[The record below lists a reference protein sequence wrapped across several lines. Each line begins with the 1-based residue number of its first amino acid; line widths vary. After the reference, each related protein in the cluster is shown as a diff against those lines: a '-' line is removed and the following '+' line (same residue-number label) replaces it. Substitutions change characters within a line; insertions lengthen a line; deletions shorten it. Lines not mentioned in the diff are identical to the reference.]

1 MVNLESGTSRSRA
14 VGRTPFGNKN
24 LINKRLGIKPAFEN
38 RKELVLEPEF
48 CWLRSI
54 ECIAQLGRQKNGKSV
69 FLSGNPFARIIEI
82 LNNIRSLS
90 SKNEN
95 RVF

>member
-1 MVNLESGTSRSRA
+1 MGALH
-14 VGRTPFGNKN
+14 FGNKN

-38 RKELVLEPEF
+38 RKKMVLKPEF

-69 FLSGNPFARIIEI
+69 FLSGNPFAR
-82 LNNIRSLS
+82 
-90 SKNEN
+90 
-95 RVF
+95 

>member
-1 MVNLESGTSRSRA
+1 MKRLILESQPARSRA

-38 RKELVLEPEF
+38 RKKMVLKPEF

-54 ECIAQLGRQKNGKSV
+54 DCIAN
-69 FLSGNPFARIIEI
+69 
-82 LNNIRSLS
+82 
-90 SKNEN
+90 
-95 RVF
+95 